1 MIGRWL
7 IGFGAQLVRLWHGFG
22 ARVNHLS
29 CFLSFHRL
37 GDDSEVDAIVS
48 EVVVGEIGLS
58 EVERVRLHR
67 AR

>member
-7 IGFGAQLVRLWHGFG
+7 IGLGAQPVRLWHGFG
-22 ARVNHLS
+22 ARLNHLS

-37 GDDSEVDAIVS
+37 GDDAAVDAIVS

-58 EVERVRLHR
+58 EVERVRLPR